1 MPLAAYAGIAGPAL
15 FTLVVLFLGWIQP
28 DYHPWVQSVDAIS
41 LGRMGTLMDVTLVM
55 CGIMMGVFTVALYR
69 GVRPGPGSFTGLASM
84 MLSSIGIVFSGIFPM
99 TTDADGAIVQTT
111 GHALASTVAYLGA
124 AIGLCSLAR
133 LLAADP
139 PWGALANITR
149 KSGQAMLWLFPAIV
163 FTMPVWSPF
172 HVGVG
177 ILQRA
182 GLVIWF
188 TSTIVLALKLRH
200 VLDTLEFNREDDR
213 DLVLS

>member
-15 FTLVVLFLGWIQP
+15 FTLVVLLLGWLQP

-41 LGRMGTLMDVTLVM
+41 IGRMGTLMDVTLFVF
-55 CGIMMGVFTVALYR
+55 GILMGVFTVALYR
-69 GVRPGPGSFTGLASM
+69 GVRPGPGSLTGLASL
-84 MLSSIGIVFSGIFPM
+84 MLSSIGIVLTGIFPM
-99 TTDADGAIVQTT
+99 TTDIDGAIVQTT

-124 AIGLCSLAR
+124 AIGFYSLAG

-139 PWGALANITR
+139 PWSRLANMTR
-149 KSGQAMLWLFPAIV
+149 KSGQAMLWLFPAILG
-163 FTMPVWSPF
+163 TMPVWSPF
-172 HVGVG
+172 HLGVGV
-177 ILQRA
+177 LQRLA
-182 GLVIWF
+182 LVIWF
-188 TSTIVLALKLRH
+188 TCTIMLSLKLRH